1 MTSIKNSN
9 KKEQMSDQQYSP
21 TGFTLLPPVVKNLLI
36 INGLFFLATI
46 SLSKYGI
53 DLEKI
58 CGLYYIKSPLFQPYQ
73 FVTYMFIHA
82 NFGHI
87 FFNLFALWMF
97 GYLLENYWGSKRFL
111 IFYMFCGIGA
121 AFTQT
126 FVHWLDYS
134 SIQSAAEIYMKNPSP
149 AAFNGFVSAHFPN
162 YSEQVIGFIAGW
174 QQHPESQNL
183 VQQSFKYIAD
193 LQGIYLSV
201 PTVGASG
208 AIYGILLA
216 FGMTFPN
223 MLIYL
228 YFLVPIKAKWA
239 VLGFG
244 ALELFSGLRNNPTD
258 NVAHFAH
265 LGGMVFGLLL
275 ILYWKKRP
283 FSR

>member
-1 MTSIKNSN
+1 MN
-9 KKEQMSDQQYSP
+9 DQQYSP

-36 INGLFFLATI
+36 INGLVFLATI
-46 SLSKYGI
+46 SLSNYGFDI
-53 DLEKI
+53 EKMF
-58 CGLYYIKSPLFQPYQ
+58 GLYYIQSPHFQPYQ
-73 FVTYMFIHA
+73 FVTYMFVHA

-87 FFNLFALWMF
+87 AFNLFALWMF
-97 GYLLENYWGSKRFL
+97 GYLIENYWGSKRFL

-121 AFTQT
+121 AATQT
-126 FVHWLDYS
+126 FVHWIEFS
-134 SIQSAAEIYMKNPSP
+134 SIQNAVEVYRQSPSP
-149 AAFNGFVSAHFPN
+149 AAFSALVNSHFPQYAESLLN
-162 YSEQVIGFIAGW
+162 FTNVW
-174 QQHPESQNL
+174 QMNSHDPRLLNDSF
-183 VQQSFKYIAD
+183 VYIQQLKD
-193 LQGIYLSV
+193 LYLSM

-239 VLGFG
+239 VIGFG
-244 ALELFSGLRNNPTD
+244 ALELFTGIRNNPAD

-265 LGGMVFGLLL
+265 LGGMLFGFLL
-275 ILYWKKRP
+275 ILYWRKRP

>member
-1 MTSIKNSN
+1 MSN
-9 KKEQMSDQQYSP
+9 QQYSP

-36 INGLFFLATI
+36 INGLVFLATI
-46 SLSKYGI
+46 TLSKYGI
-53 DLEKI
+53 DLERL

-82 NFGHI
+82 SSNLSHI
-87 FFNLFALWMF
+87 FFNMFALWMF
-97 GYLLENYWGSKRFL
+97 GYLLENFWGSKRFL
-111 IFYMFCGIGA
+111 IFYVFCGIGA
-121 AFTQT
+121 AITQT

-134 SIQSAAEIYMKNPSP
+134 SIQAAADVYRNNPSP
-149 AAFNGFVSAHFPN
+149 AAFSGFVSSHFPAYKDSLVN
-162 YSEQVIGFIAGW
+162 FINLW
-174 QQHPESQNL
+174 QQHATDQKLVNESF
-183 VQQSFKYIAD
+183 VYIQQLKD
-193 LQGIYLSV
+193 LYLAV

-244 ALELFSGLRNNPTD
+244 ALELFSGLWNSSTD

-265 LGGMVFGLLL
+265 LGGMIFGLLL

-283 FSR
+283 FSG